1 MDWAQILVY
10 LLAVLFSI
18 FLVLAIMLTVVLLQ
32 VTRQIKSA
40 AESAEKTLHSLE
52 NSVSTFNRTAV
63 PLMMTKSVIA
73 QVMKYA
79 QKDKKSKDE

>member
-18 FLVLAIMLTVVLLQ
+18 FLVLAIMLTIVLLQ

-40 AESAEKTLHSLE
+40 AASAEETLHTLE
-52 NSVSTFNRTAV
+52 KSVSTFNRTAV
-63 PLMMTKSVIA
+63 PLMMTKSVIN